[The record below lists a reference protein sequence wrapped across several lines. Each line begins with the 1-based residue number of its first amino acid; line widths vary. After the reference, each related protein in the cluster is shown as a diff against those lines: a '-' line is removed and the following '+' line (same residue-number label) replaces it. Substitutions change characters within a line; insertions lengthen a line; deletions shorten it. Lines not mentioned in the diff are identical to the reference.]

1 MGAHKSARSGREREK
16 GAFAMKAVET
26 KRLALCGV
34 CAALTCVL
42 APFSIPIGQV
52 PISLATFS
60 VMLAAALLGGRL
72 GALSQ
77 GIYLLLGCLGVPVFA
92 GFAGGPGV
100 LLGPTGGYLV
110 GYLPLALLTGGV
122 SRALGRGRRLQRTA
136 ALVLGMVLGTAAL
149 YAFGTAWYVVSAGVP
164 LSAALLTCVVPFLP
178 GDAAKIAAV
187 ALVAPQLER
196 ALSHFGL
203 LPKAAV

>member
-1 MGAHKSARSGREREK
+1 
-16 GAFAMKAVET
+16 MKTATT

-42 APFSIPIGQV
+42 APLSIPVGQV

-77 GIYLLLGCLGVPVFA
+77 GIYLLLGCLGVPVFV

-110 GYLPLALLTGGV
+110 GYLPLALLEGSIYRVLGHGGRPRKV
-122 SRALGRGRRLQRTA
+122 G

-149 YAFGTAWYVVSAGVP
+149 YALGTAWYMLLAEVP
-164 LSAALLTCVVPFLP
+164 LAAALVTCVVPFLP
-178 GDAAKIAAV
+178 GDAAKMVVVA
-187 ALVAPQLER
+187 ALVPQLER
-196 ALSHFGL
+196 AFLRFGL
-203 LPKAAV
+203 LPKAAVR